1 MSALFSKSASAK
13 PQHSFPF
20 HSYAPNVKTNQ
31 LVPGIDNIRFDVC
44 LSPRFLEFC
53 RPLLLQLVLKH
64 SGAAELMHKPPGQ
77 PKPSDKK
84 EVKQSLQDLL
94 VTVLKRA
101 NVEKN
106 PQLEVL
112 VQTAVFKYMVGEL
125 QAQHA
130 AITVQAREKLKL
142 FEGPGQEHRPRGYQ
156 LQEQFGNFQKNRKII
171 LRRAGQELLGM
182 VSEARG
188 GVVRKTRESFFGS
201 EASEPHAVF
210 SNPLIFTED
219 GKDDYLNLE
228 HYILLGNFQ
237 RDPDRLELVD
247 EQVRSLLEWADSH
260 SEESRNYYSR
270 RESCAELSMRLET
283 LRKQV
288 EEQGT
293 KRGFFSL
300 SGRTVTQVPAK
311 LKSEIASLESR
322 LNEQLEAFHL
332 VSDSYAAR
340 LDAIAAAPAN
350 AALLVDTF
358 QTEQQIAEARKEK
371 AGAEKIA
378 SLKQKAGQQKEAL
391 DKLYDQFQRA
401 GLIPYILAAYET
413 AGIYQDF
420 CPPIHPQ
427 QLKEALVEEGERKK
441 VAHLIREYR
450 LPTASTATLEEAARR
465 VRDAGSKEIR
475 AVLVRFLSDYMR
487 YQHDLRDFHLV
498 QRLMEHVH
506 LPVDQK
512 QLELSEINRTL
523 YRFLLAE
530 EHGPS
535 EDKVSSHAI
544 LKADIRDSTSITAQ
558 LYSRGLNP
566 ASYFSL
572 NFFQP
577 ITKLLPRYGAFKV
590 FLEGDAVILA
600 ILERENDTLGT
611 NSVARISCLARDM
624 IEGVRAVNDQAAR
637 KNLPLLELGIGIS
650 FQPAAPMYLMDG
662 ETPIMISKA
671 LNESDRLSSCG
682 KLAKRVVGQKSRFF
696 RVFVMQLLPDAES
709 GGASEEF
716 LLHYNVEGV
725 EINEAAFNKL
735 SQELSL
741 SRVELKMPLLGD
753 PETVEL
759 YCGSLPIG
767 RESFQRVVVRRGRV
781 PQLHPKDFRIVEYT
795 DRYYYEVCCGKPIY
809 DYVGKQLGWSTHLP
823 DNLAS

>member
-13 PQHSFPF
+13 PQHPFSF
-20 HSYAPNVKTNQ
+20 HSYAPAVKTDQ
-31 LVPGIDNIRFDVC
+31 LIPGIDNIRFDVC

-53 RPLLLQLVLKH
+53 RPLLLQVVLKH
-64 SGAAELMHKPPGQ
+64 SGAAELMHNPPGQ

-94 VTVLKRA
+94 VAVLKRA

-142 FEGPGQEHRPRGYQ
+142 FEGPGQDHRPRGYQ

-182 VSEARG
+182 VNEARG
-188 GVVRKTRESFFGS
+188 DVVRKTRESFFGS

-247 EQVRSLLEWADSH
+247 EQVRSLLEWADCH
-260 SEESRNYYSR
+260 SEEFQNYYSR
-270 RESCAELSMRLET
+270 RESCAELSLRRET

-300 SGRTVTQVPAK
+300 GGRTETQDPAE
-311 LKSEIASLESR
+311 LKSEIASIESR
-322 LNEQLEAFHL
+322 LNGQLEAFHL
-332 VSDSYAAR
+332 ISDSYAAR
-340 LDAIAAAPAN
+340 IDAIAAAPAN
-350 AALLVDTF
+350 AVLLVDAF
-358 QTEQQIAEARKEK
+358 QTEQQLAEARKEK

-378 SLKQKAGQQKEAL
+378 FLKQKAGEQKEAL
-391 DKLYDQFQRA
+391 EKLYDQFHQA

-413 AGIYQDF
+413 ARIYQDF

-498 QRLMEHVH
+498 RSLMEHVH
-506 LPVDQK
+506 LPVDRK

-530 EHGPS
+530 EHGPL

-600 ILERENDTLGT
+600 ILEREKDTLGT

-637 KNLPLLELGIGIS
+637 KQLPLLELGIGIS

-682 KLAKRVVGQKSRFF
+682 KLAKRVVGQKNRFF

-716 LLHYNVEGV
+716 LLHYNVEGI
-725 EINEAAFNKL
+725 EINEAAFSKL

-741 SRVELKMPLLGD
+741 RRVELKMPLLGD

-795 DRYYYEVCCGKPIY
+795 DRHYYEVCCGKPIY
-809 DYVGKQLGWSTHLP
+809 DYVGKQLGWSSQSP
-823 DNLAS
+823 